1 MQATGADPEA
11 AEASVVVSRSHTGK
25 GADVVTE
32 RLPGKTPVFA
42 GGSGYKALRVLKGEA
57 DAYVHVTKIKSWDV
71 CAADAVVHAAG
82 GRFTDL
88 RGARLRYVKAD
99 PLLKG
104 GIIAAAHPEDHEWY
118 VEQLEGV
125 EV

>member
-1 MQATGADPEA
+1 MHESITP
-11 AEASVVVSRSHTGK
+11 RSIAHDHDQHTHPPP
-25 GADVVTE
+25 TN
-32 RLPGKTPVFA
+32 TQQ
-42 GGSGYKALRVLKGEA
+42 GEA

-88 RGARLRYVKAD
+88 RGELLRYVKAD
-99 PLLKG
+99 PVFKHGL
-104 GIIAAAHPEDHEWY
+104 IAAAHPEDHAWY

-125 EV
+125 DVDGGGGKKKE